1 MRHCEKLMHS
11 AVWDRITSEE
21 STLLVASYMAHPS
34 HKPLPK
40 SALPKRFPLAPPPST
55 RPYPAQDLPA
65 PTGEAA
71 SDAWVYEGDGNAATH
86 LIRNS
91 LAGGDVKTR
100 GELMSLSGKVS
111 RWMRDDITVT

>member
-1 MRHCEKLMHS
+1 MHLS

-21 STLLVASYMAHPS
+21 STLLVASYLAHPL

-40 SALPKRFPLAPPPST
+40 SALPKRFPLAAPPPT

-71 SDAWVYEGDGNAATH
+71 SDTWVYEGDGNAATH
-86 LIRNS
+86 LVRNS